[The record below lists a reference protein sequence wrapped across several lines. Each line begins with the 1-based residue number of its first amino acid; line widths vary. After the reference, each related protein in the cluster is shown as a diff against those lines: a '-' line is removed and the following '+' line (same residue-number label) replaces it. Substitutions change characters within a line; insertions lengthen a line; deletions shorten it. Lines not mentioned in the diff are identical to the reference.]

1 MAILWMLLACV
12 FFSLM
17 NAEIKVLSTEV
28 SFFEIIFFRCFISV
42 LIMAAI
48 MSFKGISFKP
58 GEPLLHFKR
67 ASLGNGA
74 MYCGFYSLMHLPVA
88 MATTLSYTNPMFQ
101 GLIMILIQKG
111 NASRR
116 ILMSILLGF
125 LGVVILLHP
134 DIPVSSHIF
143 IMAGLFSGLLTALA
157 YYNVSKLTRCGE
169 PILRV
174 VFWFSLP
181 GAVIGFGVCLVSGIT
196 FPTANQLI
204 ALIAVG
210 GFGTIGQ
217 LAMTR
222 AYSIGETTTVSV
234 ISYSTIIFTAFIGY
248 YFFGEKISI
257 IAAGGMLC
265 IALSGILVSIKKH
278 PSPGG
283 KLPIED
289 ANMQQS

>member
-1 MAILWMLLACV
+1 MAILWMLLACI

-17 NAEIKVLSTEV
+17 NATIKILSIEV
-28 SFFEIIFFRCFISV
+28 NFFEIIFFRCFISV
-42 LIMAAI
+42 LIMAVI
-48 MSFKGISFKP
+48 MCFKGISFKP
-58 GEPLLHFKR
+58 GEPLLHLKR

-88 MATTLSYTNPMFQ
+88 MATTLSYTNPVFQ
-101 GLIMILIQKG
+101 GLIMILTQKG
-111 NASRR
+111 SSSRR
-116 ILMSILLGF
+116 ILTSILLGF

-134 DIPVSSHIF
+134 DIPASSHIF

-157 YYNVSKLTRCGE
+157 YYNISKLTRCGE

-181 GAVIGFGVCLVSGIT
+181 GAVVGFGVCVASDIT
-196 FPTANQLI
+196 LPTVNQLI
-204 ALIAVG
+204 ALIAIG
-210 GFGTIGQ
+210 GFGTFGQ

-248 YFFGEKISI
+248 YFFGEKTSI
-257 IAAGGMLC
+257 IAVGGMLC
-265 IALSGILVSIKKH
+265 IALSGILVSIKQ
-278 PSPGG
+278 SPLSGG
-283 KLPIED
+283 KIPIED
-289 ANMQQS
+289 KNARQS